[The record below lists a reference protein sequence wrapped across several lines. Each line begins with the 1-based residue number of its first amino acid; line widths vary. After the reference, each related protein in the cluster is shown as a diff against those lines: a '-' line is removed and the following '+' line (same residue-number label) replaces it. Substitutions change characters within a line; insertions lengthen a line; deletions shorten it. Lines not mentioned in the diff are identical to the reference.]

1 MRQEPV
7 SNDGPEIVESDKD
20 RVIQVIEED
29 ERYRNFLAY
38 VSEGNDTE
46 VEQKIQY
53 WRTEL
58 QAKPEADKGQM
69 RVLECGIRWA
79 IEQKQRR
86 QDGREQ
92 RRQGEQGQ
100 SKRGKQVRFG
110 EEEQLE
116 ETREE
121 STDELEVTGRSA
133 EVQTGRGSAGLVRG
147 RDVGRTRPAG
157 KAEERVTEER
167 VNMKAKEGDLAAKEN
182 SKRRG
187 RKRRNGCEWRQTWR
201 RVAHTPR
208 PCRIQERTRWR
219 KVSNSAMRKR
229 KRF

>member
-1 MRQEPV
+1 MHDSSHEQDARRRKTQGQEEQGGEKQVTRQEAV
-7 SNDGPEIVESDKD
+7 SNNGPEIVESEKD

-69 RVLECGIRWA
+69 TVMEFGIRWA

-116 ETREE
+116 ETRAE

-147 RDVGRTRPAG
+147 RD
-157 KAEERVTEER
+157 ERR
-167 VNMKAKEGDLAAKEN
+167 
-182 SKRRG
+182 
-187 RKRRNGCEWRQTWR
+187 
-201 RVAHTPR
+201 
-208 PCRIQERTRWR
+208 
-219 KVSNSAMRKR
+219 
-229 KRF
+229 